1 MKCIFHYFFS
11 IFIITNQIYSCC
23 QQITY
28 WFLGCLMLQQP
39 WIWRR
44 PFLSVC
50 LLKLGVS
57 LFVQLFANIVIFKP
71 NIQKLQLN
79 LSFDIS
85 QSFDKAVCFLQKCFM
100 INCFKINFRVE
111 VSWWWVIYCISFSC
125 FLSRKA
131 AYSYK
136 LCLHWSYIWS
146 TFG

>member
-1 MKCIFHYFFS
+1 MYFSLFFLDFHNNKSDLLLLPTDNILIFRLS
-11 IFIITNQIYSCC
+11 NVATALNLATPI
-23 QQITY
+23 
-28 WFLGCLMLQQP
+28 
-39 WIWRR
+39 
-44 PFLSVC
+44 LSVC